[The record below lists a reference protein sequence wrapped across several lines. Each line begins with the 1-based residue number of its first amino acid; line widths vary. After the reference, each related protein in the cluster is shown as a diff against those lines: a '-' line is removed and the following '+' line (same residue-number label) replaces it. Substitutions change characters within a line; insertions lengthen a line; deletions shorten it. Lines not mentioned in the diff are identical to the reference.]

1 MQRGGKKLNMIDGL
15 FLCGPA
21 GRSCL
26 FLTVR
31 FAPAGAGPSFRVNEK
46 KQKVTQ
52 GTTFLENPPSLRGCL
67 VTLRPLDWLVCCQC
81 RGPVPV
87 LTSAHSSTEGR
98 HCRLRRQ
105 RPSRQPA
112 GLPGCRAARG
122 SGVLG
127 CWGVRA
133 CLISQRVRLGEGI
146 FCPARQK
153 AAAILTD
160 CKGF

>member
-1 MQRGGKKLNMIDGL
+1 MVQRGGKKLNMIDGL

-105 RPSRQPA
+105 QPSRQPA

-122 SGVLG
+122 TGVWRFGVLG
-127 CWGVRA
+127 G
-133 CLISQRVRLGEGI
+133 QLGEFSEKSSSTI
-146 FCPARQK
+146 SF
-153 AAAILTD
+153 AAGRWAEGT
-160 CKGF
+160 